1 MKNLKAK
8 KFLRNIILAGM
19 CAILLGA
26 GASITSA
33 QTPTA
38 NAGPDLYLNSGQS
51 AVLRG
56 SGYDSGGSNLSY
68 YWSCSGGSLSDN
80 SVAQPTYTAPAVLQ
94 YNNQATYIC
103 TLSVSNSY
111 WQSSSDSALIYVNYN
126 TGSFTT
132 GNLIVSKKV
141 INLTSGNLNWQPS
154 VSAKPSDILSFVITV
169 QADGADARN
178 VVIRDTLP
186 QNLIYRGNLM
196 VNANINYL
204 GNPLD
209 GINVGT
215 LPAGEIYVI
224 AYQAQVAPVQNIAY
238 GTTILNNSATVTSSE
253 SGVKTASAQVMVN
266 NSLVSGATYAPTGA
280 GSSSFTDFLFLFL
293 PVALIILGSWLYFS
307 GRTRHF
313 ADWLKTKI

>member
-80 SVAQPTYTAPAVLQ
+80 SVAQPTYTPASFLP

-111 WQSSSDSALIYVNYN
+111 WQS
-126 TGSFTT
+126 
-132 GNLIVSKKV
+132 
-141 INLTSGNLNWQPS
+141 
-154 VSAKPSDILSFVITV
+154 
-169 QADGADARN
+169 
-178 VVIRDTLP
+178 
-186 QNLIYRGNLM
+186 
-196 VNANINYL
+196 
-204 GNPLD
+204 
-209 GINVGT
+209 
-215 LPAGEIYVI
+215 
-224 AYQAQVAPVQNIAY
+224 
-238 GTTILNNSATVTSSE
+238 
-253 SGVKTASAQVMVN
+253 
-266 NSLVSGATYAPTGA
+266 
-280 GSSSFTDFLFLFL
+280 
-293 PVALIILGSWLYFS
+293 
-307 GRTRHF
+307 
-313 ADWLKTKI
+313 